1 MDIDEENT
9 EAMEMSTFNLSD
21 TQGTIS
27 APSPSKRKAKGM
39 RVGKIRQ
46 KRSRVWTLNQG
57 GFTPMHIASANGYLD
72 IVKENLCRFG
82 AAVCH
87 LRGGKRDLT
96 PLHCAAICGR
106 VEILKEIISACPES
120 LEDVTL
126 SGETAFHLA
135 AKNNRVEAIHVLVEL
150 TVDSPMITVDMKRK
164 ILNMKNVT
172 GNSVL
177 HVAIT
182 ERRHEVV
189 RCLVGSGVTEL
200 NDVNECGLTA
210 LDLVLRLPKISKSS
224 YAEDKKA
231 EDVLRSG
238 GALRGRDLAA
248 VNWLYMPSKAEAR
261 RSGLRKRVT
270 RLGQLSIVY

>member
-1 MDIDEENT
+1 MDQTLYEASHAGNMLLLSRRNT
-9 EAMEMSTFNLSD
+9 NGGGGQRDVCFLNKTCFAEL
-21 TQGTIS
+21 
-27 APSPSKRKAKGM
+27 R
-39 RVGKIRQ
+39 
-46 KRSRVWTLNQG
+46 NQG

-82 AAVCH
+82 ATVCH

-172 GNSVL
+172 GNSAL

-224 YAEDKKA
+224 YAEDKKT

-270 RLGQLSIVY
+270 RPGQLSIVY